1 MGTSYPFDVQIGPS
15 GRKPVTLF
23 HLAFLCDLNLPRS
36 QSGLASDGQGML
48 RARKFVP
55 PTFCEITSSRFGH
68 RALLA
73 TLRSGFLVEACTP
86 AAKLLDRLV
95 QEGFATRRWANRRDL
110 H

>member
-1 MGTSYPFDVQIGPS
+1 MAGHYVYA
-15 GRKPVTLF
+15 
-23 HLAFLCDLNLPRS
+23 LAENFPRELRYANAVCKFEMVRGDL
-36 QSGLASDGQGML
+36 DGKWVL

-68 RALLA
+68 RALQA
-73 TLRSGFLVEACTP
+73 TLRSGFVVSADTP

>member
-1 MGTSYPFDVQIGPS
+1 MPGHYVYQ
-15 GRKPVTLF
+15 
-23 HLAFLCDLNLPRS
+23 LAENFPRELRYANAVCKLELVRGDL
-36 QSGLASDGQGML
+36 DGQWVL

-73 TLRSGFLVEACTP
+73 TLRSGFLVPAGTP
-86 AAKLLDRLV
+86 TEKLLDRLV
-95 QEGFATRRWANRRDL
+95 KDGFATKRWASRRDL